1 MGSVKRASWKQYII
15 YLGLNV
21 VVSAVTVLVVMS
33 IWDRPEKTPPLSS
46 TPTIDVVAQV
56 ASAIPTATS
65 TVPPSPTPMTYTVQ
79 YADTL
84 GAIADELDVPVE
96 ALMAANGITN
106 PNAIDLGQVL
116 IIPSVDSP
124 AYSQLTPAP
133 NLITPQATA
142 TPIPEAE
149 AAQVVIYGVEGAEEL
164 EGEYVRLLNSGGEV
178 SMVGWTLDDGEG
190 REYHFPAFT
199 FYTTGAVH
207 VHTQAGDDTS
217 IDLYW
222 GLDEPVWLPG
232 KLITLRDASGAVQST
247 FKIPNN

>member
-1 MGSVKRASWKQYII
+1 MGSVRRASWKQYFI

-21 VVSAVTVLVVMS
+21 VVSAVTVLVVIS
-33 IWDRPEKTPPLSS
+33 ILDRRDATPPLSS

-56 ASAIPTATS
+56 VSAIPTATS
-65 TVPPSPTPMTYTVQ
+65 TVPPSPTPITYTVQ

-84 GAIADELDVPVE
+84 SAIADELDVPVE

-116 IIPSVDSP
+116 IVPSLDSP
-124 AYSQLTPAP
+124 AYSQPTPALYL
-133 NLITPQATA
+133 NTPQATI
-142 TPIPEAE
+142 TPIPNAE
-149 AAQVVIYGVEGAEEL
+149 AARVVIYGVDGAEEL
-164 EGEYVRLLNSGGEV
+164 EEEYVRLLNTGGEV
-178 SMVGWTLDDGEG
+178 SMAGWTLDDGEG
-190 REYHFPAFT
+190 REYPFPAFT

-207 VHTQAGDDTS
+207 VHTRAGDDTS

-232 KLITLRDASGAVQST
+232 KLITLRDASGVVQST
-247 FKIPNN
+247 FKIPGN